1 VRDRRRADRRR
12 YFWFADWVARVKES
26 QIESYFVDRVRVAG
40 GIQRKFVS
48 PGRKGVPDRIV
59 GFPVERFA
67 LVELKAT
74 GGKPRDDQVR
84 EHKRWRKL
92 GFCVVVINSL
102 QHVDSFIEFMTRP

>member
-1 VRDRRRADRRR
+1 MGLVRMR
-12 YFWFADWVARVKES
+12 ES
-26 QIESYFVDRVRVAG
+26 EIESYFVQQVRAAG
-40 GIQRKFVS
+40 GISRKFVS

-74 GGKPRDDQVR
+74 GEKPRDDQVR

-92 GFCVVVINSL
+92 GFCVVVIDSL